1 MWLSYNRFDSD
12 VRQFW
17 SSLTITTSDLGGKL
31 IMKLR
36 ALRSFIKSWS
46 RQNFTHVITSKRQL
60 LSSIHLSNPLVIF
73 DLLHSWSKFIS
84 HLSMQ
89 LEHIQ
94 TAKETMWAQKARTW
108 WLKGGDKN
116 TKFYHHSPNRRRSK
130 NFIPFLEVNRVELSN
145 QDAISNAFSN
155 FFCNLM
161 GTTAPS
167 HDIDVNWE
175 QYYPVTSRPHLLDL
189 EEPFMEEEIRATM
202 FSLGADK
209 APVQMALILDS
220 ISTFGRFF
228 DKTSST
234 SFRLYMME
242 ISILPNWTELT

>member
-1 MWLSYNRFDSD
+1 MCDSSGLLSP
-12 VRQFW
+12 
-17 SSLTITTSDLGGKL
+17 SLLQIWVG
-31 IMKLR
+31 
-36 ALRSFIKSWS
+36 SWS
-46 RQNFTHVITSKRQL
+46 WKSGPWDVSSNLGAGRTLPMWSLVNDNFFHPFIF
-60 LSSIHLSNPLVIF
+60 SNPLVIF